1 VAADSMRAL
10 AFGEAVQCHGQ
21 FGLALLPATLHP
33 GYVAADATRDS
44 RLQPAYLAYESQGEC
59 WMHSVHL
66 TEVPGTN
73 VKDASSPYGYGGPL
87 ATTRDRAFIE
97 AAWSAYC
104 AWMRDQSV
112 VVEYVRFHPVLGNER
127 DYGGHVVDNRQV
139 VCVDLTVEDLASN
152 YAPRLRQTLKKPLR
166 AGLAYEEMPLG
177 VHARAFGEFY
187 RQAMGEIGAD
197 TFYLF
202 SDAYFEELAR
212 SELTTLGICRRAAAG
227 EWLAAALFLDGR
239 GVREYHLAATSEE
252 GRQLAASGFV
262 LHEAALAARR
272 LGMQSLY
279 LGGGTD
285 TSADNA
291 LLFFKGAFSPQRLL
305 YRTGWHVFDAHAY
318 DGLKQRFAA
327 EWQAHPERPIFYRK
341 V

>member
-1 VAADSMRAL
+1 MAADSMRIL
-10 AFGEAVQCHGQ
+10 EFGEAVQCHEQ
-21 FGLALLPATLHP
+21 FGLTLRPAALHP
-33 GYVAADATRDS
+33 GYVAADAVRDA
-44 RLQPAYLAYESQGEC
+44 RLQPAYLAFESRGEC
-59 WMHSVHL
+59 WMHSIHL
-66 TEVPGTN
+66 TEVPGAD

-87 ATTRDRAFIE
+87 STTHDPAFIQ
-97 AAWSAYC
+97 AACDAYSE
-104 AWMRDQSV
+104 WMRAQRV

-127 DYGGHVVDNRQV
+127 DYGGTVVDNRQV
-139 VCVDLTVEDLASN
+139 VCVDLTVEDVAAG

-166 AGLAYEEMPLG
+166 AGLIYEEVPLG
-177 VHARAFGEFY
+177 AHARAFGEFY

-202 SDAYFEELAR
+202 GDAYFEHLAR
-212 SELTTLGICRRAAAG
+212 SELATLALCRGAGAG

-252 GRQLAASGFV
+252 GRQFAASSFI
-262 LHEAALAARR
+262 LHKAAMSARS
-272 LGMQSLY
+272 LGMASLY

-291 LLFFKGAFSPQRLL
+291 LLFFKGAFSPQRLA
-305 YRTGWHVFDAHAY
+305 YRTGWQVFDAHAY
-318 DGLKQRFAA
+318 DGLKQRFSA

>member
-1 VAADSMRAL
+1 MAADSMRAL
-10 AFGEAVQCHGQ
+10 EFGEAVQRHEQ
-21 FGLALLPATLHP
+21 FGLALRPATLHP
-33 GYVAADATRDS
+33 GYVAADATRDA
-44 RLQPAYLAYESQGEC
+44 RLQPTYLAFQSQDEC

-66 TEVPGTN
+66 TDVAGAN

-87 ATTRDRAFIE
+87 ATTHDPAFVQ

-104 AWMRDQSV
+104 EWMREHSV
-112 VVEYVRFHPVLGNER
+112 VVEYLRFHPVLGNER

-139 VCVDLTVEDLASN
+139 VCVDLTVDDVTSG

-166 AGLAYEEMPLG
+166 AGLVYEEVPLG
-177 VHARAFGEFY
+177 AHAHEFGEFY

-202 SDAYFEELAR
+202 GDVYFEQLAR
-212 SELTTLGICRRAAAG
+212 SGSAKLGICHRTAAG

-239 GVREYHLAATSEE
+239 GVREYHLAATTEE
-252 GRQLAASGFV
+252 GRQLAASSFV
-262 LHEAALAARR
+262 LHEAAMSARA
-272 LGMQSLY
+272 LGMKSLY

-285 TSADNA
+285 ASADNA
-291 LLFFKGAFSPQRLL
+291 LLFFKGAFSAQRLL
-305 YRTGWHVFDAHAY
+305 YRTGWHVFDTHAY
-318 DGLKQRFAA
+318 DELKERFAA
-327 EWQAHPERPIFYRK
+327 EWTAHPERPIFYRK